1 MLVID
6 FETKSRCD
14 LITAGTYN
22 YISDH
27 STDILCCAFVDT
39 VTGEKDIWWP
49 DYSRNLPPKLAHWL
63 TNADLV
69 AAHYAEFDQGI
80 YECIAVPEYGFP
92 ELPREKWYC
101 TAAQCRVNAIPAGLD
116 DAAWAL
122 GLKNRK
128 YATGKHLIKALSIPD
143 AVTGLFSQDPKLHA
157 EMRAYCVQDAVV
169 TADVVNSTRPMT
181 QNEHLDWLKT
191 CEINERGVKCD
202 LELAW
207 LSLKYADEE
216 QSEIADQLV
225 NSTHGAVTKHTQ
237 SQRIKAWIKDQLGEG
252 HPLIKAMTVYKKG
265 EPKLSLDK
273 NVRRTVL
280 EMAAVG
286 ELELPPRVVHV
297 IQLLDDGSMSSVA
310 KFKRMLERADPADGR
325 VRGAFV
331 FAGASQT
338 LRYASRGLQLHNM
351 KRDCWGVDDTTQLI
365 EMMRGGYPIGQLTG
379 GVMQTLAKLMRPA
392 IIPEDGNV
400 LIVGDW
406 SSIEARCLHWLTDTE
421 QGDLKLDLFESGADV
436 YTLAAKDMGFDDR
449 QIGKVAELSCGYQGA
464 RRALQAMAR
473 NYGVKIGDDEAD
485 LIVQRWRDANWWVVQ
500 FWRDLEQA
508 AKDAIDKPLTYFS
521 AGMVKYIFMPALME
535 GTLLC
540 IMGGDHIIQYPK
552 ARIDLVETPWGESYQ
567 VTALKAAYKPKSD
580 AEEWPRTALYGG
592 LFCENICQAFA
603 AALLRNAL
611 RKLPYVTAHVHDE
624 IVLEAPEEL
633 AGEVVD
639 MLRSVMRD
647 VPAWAEGLP
656 LAAEPQ
662 IMLRYGK

>member
-1 MLVID
+1 MLVLD

-14 LITAGTYN
+14 LLTAGTYN
-22 YISDH
+22 YVADP
-27 STDILCCAFVDT
+27 STDILCCAFMDT
-39 VTGEKDIWWP
+39 ETGEKDIWWP
-49 DYSRNLPPKLAHWL
+49 DYSRQLPPKLVRWL
-63 TNADLV
+63 LAADLV

-80 YECIAVPEYGFP
+80 YEYVGVQVYGFP

-122 GLKNRK
+122 GLKDRK
-128 YATGKHLIKALSIPD
+128 HASGKSLIKALSIPD
-143 AVTGLFSQDPKLHA
+143 KDTGLFNLDPQLLS
-157 EMRAYCVQDAVV
+157 EMRHYCMQDVIVTVGVV
-169 TADVVNSTRPMT
+169 RCTRPMT

-202 LELAW
+202 LELAT
-207 LSLKYADEE
+207 LALQYADEE
-216 QSEIADQLV
+216 QSEIAAKLDIATRGV
-225 NSTHGAVTKHTQ
+225 VTKHTQ
-237 SQRIKAWIKDQLGEG
+237 SQRIKQWLVSAVGEA
-252 HPLIKAMTVYKKG
+252 HPLIKLMTVYKKG

-273 NVRRTVL
+273 NIRRTVL
-280 EMAAVG
+280 EMASNG
-286 ELELPPRVVHV
+286 ELPLHPNIVDV
-297 IQLLDDGSMSSVA
+297 IQLLDDGSMSSVS
-310 KFKRMLERADPADGR
+310 KFKRMLERADPVDGR

-351 KRDCWGVDDTTQLI
+351 KRDCWGAEDAEQLI
-365 EMMRGGYPIGQLTG
+365 EMMRGNYPIGQLTG

-392 IIPEDGNV
+392 IIPEAGKA

-436 YTLAAKDMGFDDR
+436 YTLAAKNMGFDDR

-473 NYGVKIGDDEAD
+473 NYGVKIADNEAD
-485 LIVQRWRDANWWVVQ
+485 LIVQRWRETNWWVVQ

-508 AKDAIDKPLTYFS
+508 AKDAIDNPLTYFP
-521 AGMVKYIFMPALME
+521 AGMVKYIFMPDLID

-552 ARIDLVETPWGESYQ
+552 ARIELVETPWGESYQ
-567 VTALKAAYKPKSD
+567 VTALKAAYKPKGDS
-580 AEEWPRTALYGG
+580 EEWPRTSLYGG

-611 RKLPYVTAHVHDE
+611 RKLPDVIAHVHDE
-624 IVLEAPEEL
+624 IVMEVPEEL
-633 AGEVVD
+633 AVEAAGV
-639 MLRSVMRD
+639 LRSVMLD
-647 VPAWAEGLP
+647 VPEWAEGLP
-656 LAAEPQ
+656 LATEPT
-662 IMLRYGK
+662 IMTRYGK